1 MHEGDAGDRRV
12 KRDIAKGH
20 RIAAISGNKE
30 GIPDRFP
37 TIRMT
42 GEKSMTAEEG
52 TIHDDRRATSTGRY
66 LDGRVKSLIL
76 DLTAP
81 RAGERLLDV
90 GCGSGEN
97 LGLFR
102 RKGCDVTGIDPSP
115 FLIDQAG
122 QRLRSRAELRIGPAE
137 DLPFSDNEF
146 DIVTLIHALE
156 FTDDPGLAVAEAIR
170 VCRGR
175 VFIGVMNRYSLSGAQ
190 GRLTNLFPPPAGGKT
205 RFFHIASL
213 SAMIRKQLPGVRI
226 QWGSVIFLPWSWY
239 DFATGLEELFPVMNN
254 PFGAFFGL
262 SFSVTFTFRTIQEII
277 REPVEL
283 TAEGGRPMPGVV
295 REWKKGA

>member
-1 MHEGDAGDRRV
+1 
-12 KRDIAKGH
+12 
-20 RIAAISGNKE
+20 
-30 GIPDRFP
+30 
-37 TIRMT
+37 
-42 GEKSMTAEEG
+42 MTAEEG
-52 TIHDDRRATSTGRY
+52 TTHGDWRTTPTGRY

-97 LGLFR
+97 LSLFR
-102 RKGCDVTGIDPSP
+102 QKGCDVTGIDPSP
-115 FLIDQAG
+115 LLLDEAG
-122 QRLRSRAELRIGPAE
+122 QRLRSRAELRVGSAE

-156 FTDDPGLAVAEAIR
+156 FTNDPGLAVAEAIR

-175 VFIGVMNRYSLSGAQ
+175 VFIGLMNRYSLCGAQ
-190 GRLTNLFPPPAGGKT
+190 GRMADLIHPQAGAKA
-205 RFFHIASL
+205 RFFHLASI

-226 QWGSVIFLPWSWY
+226 QWGSVIFLPWEWY
-239 DFATGLEELFPVMNN
+239 RFATGLEELLPVMRN
-254 PFGAFFGL
+254 PFGAFFGV
-262 SFSVTFTFRTIQEII
+262 SFSVTFSFRTIQEII

-283 TAEGGRPMPGVV
+283 AAEGRRPMPGVV
-295 REWKKGA
+295 RGWKKGA

>member
-1 MHEGDAGDRRV
+1 MSE
-12 KRDIAKGH
+12 
-20 RIAAISGNKE
+20 
-30 GIPDRFP
+30 
-37 TIRMT
+37 
-42 GEKSMTAEEG
+42 
-52 TIHDDRRATSTGRY
+52 TIHDDWRATSTGRY
-66 LDGRVKSLIL
+66 LDGRIKSLVL

-90 GCGSGEN
+90 GCGNGEN
-97 LGLFR
+97 LSLFR

-115 FLIDQAG
+115 FLLDQAS
-122 QRLRSRAELRIGPAE
+122 QRLRNRADLRAGKAG

-146 DIVTLIHALE
+146 DIVTLLHSLE

-175 VFIGVMNRYSLSGAQ
+175 VIIGVMNRWSMLGVQ
-190 GRLTNLFPPPAGGKT
+190 GKLTNLVNPPHRGNA

-226 QWGSVIFLPWSWY
+226 QWGSVIFLPWGWY
-239 DFATGLEELFPVMNN
+239 RFAAGLEERLPVMNN

-262 SFSVTFTFRTIQEII
+262 TFSVTFTYRTIQEII
-277 REPVEL
+277 REPVPVA
-283 TAEGGRPMPGVV
+283 TEGGRPMPGVV
-295 REWKKGA
+295 RQGKKEA

>member
-1 MHEGDAGDRRV
+1 
-12 KRDIAKGH
+12 
-20 RIAAISGNKE
+20 
-30 GIPDRFP
+30 
-37 TIRMT
+37 MT
-42 GEKSMTAEEG
+42 GEKAMTAEKE
-52 TIHDDRRATSTGRY
+52 TFHDDWRATSTGRY
-66 LDGRVKSLIL
+66 LDGRIKSLIL

-81 RAGERLLDV
+81 RAGERLLDI

-102 RKGCDVTGIDPSP
+102 RKGCDVTGIDPSS
-115 FLIDQAG
+115 LLLDQIS
-122 QRLRSRAELRIGPAE
+122 QQLRSRAEFRIGPAE

-146 DIVTLIHALE
+146 DIVTLIHSLE

-175 VFIGVMNRYSLSGAQ
+175 VFIGVMNHYSMIGAQ
-190 GRLTNLFPPPAGGKT
+190 GRLTHLFHPPVGKNA
-205 RFFHIASL
+205 RFFHLASL

-226 QWGSVIFLPWSWY
+226 QWGSVIFLPWGWY
-239 DFATGLEELFPVMNN
+239 DFATGLEERLPAMNN

-277 REPVEL
+277 REPVAL
-283 TAEGGRPMPGVV
+283 ATKNGRPMPGVV
-295 REWKKGA
+295 RGLKKHRPLPTIDGSMKNGS

>member
-1 MHEGDAGDRRV
+1 
-12 KRDIAKGH
+12 
-20 RIAAISGNKE
+20 
-30 GIPDRFP
+30 
-37 TIRMT
+37 
-42 GEKSMTAEEG
+42 MTAAEG
-52 TIHDDRRATSTGRY
+52 TIREDGRATPTGRY
-66 LDGRVKSLIL
+66 LDGRIKSLTL

-97 LGLFR
+97 LSLFR

-115 FLIDQAG
+115 FLVDQAG
-122 QRLRSRAELRIGPAE
+122 QRLGNRAEFHIGSAE

-146 DIVTLIHALE
+146 DIVTLINSLE
-156 FTDDPGLAVAEAIR
+156 FTNDPGKAVAEAIR

-175 VFIGVMNRYSLSGAQ
+175 VFIGLMNRWSLSGAQ
-190 GRLTNLFPPPAGGKT
+190 GRMAGLFHPPDGVNP
-205 RFFHIASL
+205 RFFHLASV
-213 SAMIRKQLPGVRI
+213 SAMVRKQLPGVRI

-239 DFATGLEELFPVMNN
+239 RFATGLEELLPVMRN

-262 SFSVTFTFRTIQEII
+262 AFSVTFSFRTIQEII

-283 TAEGGRPMPGVV
+283 AAEGGRPMPGVV